1 MTYMHICMH
10 ACLCPWFVCA
20 CMRACTCAY
29 VHTRTHSRAHAYTRT
44 RTQTSTRAHTH
55 FSASTRNL
63 YSLENIECL
72 CCIFVLKK
80 SEIGEE
86 FLFTPVYYI
95 QQSIVK
101 DYHEETLFTLVI
113 LQYSAGNSHHSQV
126 FLNIV
131 ITTRFTTQYAL
142 SIFILLA
149 QRIVLQVFREPLT
162 VTTAGILHVS
172 SVFY

>member
-1 MTYMHICMH
+1 MHICMH

-29 VHTRTHSRAHAYTRT
+29 VHTRTHSHAHAYTRT

-80 SEIGEE
+80 SDLGQE

-95 QQSIVK
+95 PQSIVK
-101 DYHEETLFTLVI
+101 DYHEETLFTSSCNTL
-113 LQYSAGNSHHSQV
+113 AGNSHHSQI
-126 FLNIV
+126 FLDIV
-131 ITTRFTTQYAL
+131 IITRFTTQYAL
-142 SIFILLA
+142 NIFILLA
-149 QRIVLQVFREPLT
+149 QQIVLQVFRELLT
-162 VTTAGILHVS
+162 VTTAGRLHVS
-172 SVFY
+172 NVFY